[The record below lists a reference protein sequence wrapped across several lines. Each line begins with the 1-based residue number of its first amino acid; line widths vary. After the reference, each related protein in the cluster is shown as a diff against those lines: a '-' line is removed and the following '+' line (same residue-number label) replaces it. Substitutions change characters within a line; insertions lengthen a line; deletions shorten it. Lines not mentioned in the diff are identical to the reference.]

1 MKYSKL
7 PALSLTVIVALSIL
21 TVQLQ
26 AQINPITFEEFTMKN
41 GLHVI
46 LHKDVSAP
54 NVAVLVQYRVGAR
67 DEDPKRTGF

>member
-1 MKYSKL
+1 MKYSKI
-7 PALSLTVIVALSIL
+7 PMLSLTIMFALGIL
-21 TVQLQ
+21 TGQAH
-26 AQINPITFEEFTMKN
+26 AQINPINFEEFTMKN

-67 DEDPKRTGF
+67 DEDPKRI